1 MMYQSC
7 IAQRIEIEIKVFVGH
22 LIDDNQ
28 TGLMENEKGN
38 NLLAWF
44 LNKSIAYFHNHTY
57 INLEL
62 LYLDLN

>member
-1 MMYQSC
+1 M
-7 IAQRIEIEIKVFVGH
+7 KVFVGH

>member
-1 MMYQSC
+1 M
-7 IAQRIEIEIKVFVGH
+7 FVGH

-44 LNKSIAYFHNHTY
+44 LNKSIAYFHNHAY